1 MFRDGKLVL
10 IKSFFESILIFWIP
24 LSWIPKDI
32 LKRMHKYCFTY
43 LWRGSVDHQV
53 MAWIHW
59 ERLAI
64 QKALRGR
71 GLKNIFLFAKALA
84 AKVSWSL
91 IHSKS
96 LWTRMVQK
104 KYIAP
109 LTILVGSGWMINCGV
124 VALLFGRE

>member
-32 LKRMHKYCFTY
+32 LKRMHKFCFTY
-43 LWRGSVDHQV
+43 MWRGSVDHQV

-59 ERLAI
+59 EHLAI

-71 GLKNIFLFAKALA
+71 GLKIYFFLQKHCLLKFLG
-84 AKVSWSL
+84 VLL
-91 IHSKS
+91 IQKFCGIGWYRKS
-96 LWTRMVQK
+96 TL
-104 KYIAP
+104 
-109 LTILVGSGWMINCGV
+109 LHLLFCLDLVG
-124 VALLFGRE
+124 